1 MTSQKP
7 APLPAR
13 PPEDAETAVFG
24 PRFPWK
30 YIAIAVVTITLVVGG
45 YLLKEAQKAA
55 QLRAQIVRVHEEL
68 DEPRK
73 RYFAFRD
80 KVEKLILS
88 ASAGVKTDEVDKRLR
103 VEGLRSG
110 RGLYLRLRAADIK
123 DAKALAAGAELV
135 DADVINACMGLA
147 PVSGRGLWAQGAFL
161 DPKHVEEAKN
171 ERSVMKLRVADEMLA
186 RKIRTDLPAVM
197 SLTKSDWL
205 LLVVQQGDNRRDHP
219 VDVFLWDLRSDTRLL
234 SARIKAQGA
243 LMPARVRTAGAP
255 ASPRLTDENLK
266 GSGAIDCSIAM
277 QIKALA
283 GADIPEVQNVPE
295 LSPAV
300 PASPAAG
307 AAPAGSAPSTAPATP
322 AAPAAPRER

>member
-1 MTSQKP
+1 MTSQRP

-13 PPEDAETAVFG
+13 PPADADTDAFG

-30 YIAIAVVTITLVVGG
+30 YIAIAVVTIVLVVGG

-55 QLRAQIVRVHEEL
+55 QLRAQILRVHEEL

-88 ASAGVKTDEVDKRLR
+88 ARAGAKSAEVDERLR
-103 VEGLRSG
+103 IEGLRSG
-110 RGLYLRLRAADIK
+110 RGLYLRLRAQDIQ
-123 DAKALAAGAELV
+123 DEKALAAGAELA
-135 DADVINACMGLA
+135 DPDVINACMGLA
-147 PVSGRGLWAQGAFL
+147 PVSARGLWAQGEFL
-161 DPKHVEEAKN
+161 AQKHVEEAKN

-205 LLVVQQGDNRRDHP
+205 LLVVQQGDDRRDHP
-219 VDVFLWDLRSDTRLL
+219 VDVFLWDLRSGAKLL
-234 SARIKAQGA
+234 SARIQAQGA
-243 LMPARVRTAGAP
+243 LMPARVRTTGAP
-255 ASPRLTDENLK
+255 AAPRLTADNLK

-283 GADIPEVQNVPE
+283 GAEIPEVQNVPD
-295 LSPAV
+295 LSPAPV
-300 PASPAAG
+300 PAPERSDPK
-307 AAPAGSAPSTAPATP
+307 AT
-322 AAPAAPRER
+322 RRR